1 MAMFRRS
8 PRSPSPF
15 RHRQEELARQ
25 ESELRESVE
34 KLERSIAAAPR
45 VAEET
50 ARRQREELLIRA
62 KTGGNRLDVSTA
74 LQDKRYGDDGGST
87 RRRGSLRKERREGR
101 IMFLVLVIALA
112 GAVIWLASHLHF

>member
-1 MAMFRRS
+1 MAADRHRAYFAADHFWRYCPCSFLLDGEPVMAMFRRS

-50 ARRQREELLIRA
+50 ARRQREELPMRA
-62 KTGGNRLDVSTA
+62 KTGGNP
-74 LQDKRYGDDGGST
+74 
-87 RRRGSLRKERREGR
+87 
-101 IMFLVLVIALA
+101 LA
-112 GAVIWLASHLHF
+112 GAIARRDQHARV

>member
-1 MAMFRRS
+1 MLRRS
-8 PRSPSPF
+8 PRSATPL
-15 RHRQEELARQ
+15 RRRQEELARQ

-50 ARRQREELLIRA
+50 ARRQREELRMRA

-74 LQDKRYGDDGGST
+74 LQDKRYGDDGRST
-87 RRRGSLRKERREGR
+87 RPRGSPREDTTRG
-101 IMFLVLVIALA
+101 
-112 GAVIWLASHLHF
+112 G